1 MNNIQGLQTLGQS
14 IWLDFISRSLLTG
27 GGLKKLVAD
36 GVTGVTS
43 NPSIFQK
50 AIGESK
56 DYDLLIEN
64 ILKKEPAI
72 SIPALYE
79 KLAVEDIQMAADVL
93 RPVYDRCEGRDGFV
107 SLEVSPH
114 LSDQAEATVEDARRL
129 WKLVNRPNLMIKVP
143 ATPAG
148 LKAIQTLIAEG
159 INVNA
164 TLIFSLDQYDAVA
177 KAYIAGLEKNPA
189 PQKVAS
195 VASYFVSRIDTAM
208 DKLLDKN
215 GTPQALELRGKIAV
229 DCCKLAY
236 SRLAKI
242 FSGARFEKQALR
254 GARVQKMVWG
264 STGTKNPAYSD
275 VLYIDEIIGPDT
287 INTVPTATLK
297 AFLEHGQVRPSLID
311 DIPLAKKQ
319 IAALKKL
326 DIDLQAVT
334 DQLMQDGV
342 QAFVVSFDQ
351 MLDSLKARWGKT

>member
-1 MNNIQGLQTLGQS
+1 MNNIQGLHTLGQS

-27 GGLKKLVAD
+27 GGLKKLVDD
-36 GVTGVTS
+36 GVRGVTS

-56 DYDLLIEN
+56 DYDALIAK
-64 ILKKEPAI
+64 ILKAEPDI
-72 SIPALYE
+72 DIPALYE

-93 RPVYDRCEGRDGFV
+93 RPVYNSSKGTDGFV

-114 LSDQAEATVEDARRL
+114 LSAKTAATVKDARRL

-143 ATPAG
+143 ATPQG
-148 LKAIQTLIAEG
+148 LKAIESLIAEG

-164 TLIFSLDQYDAVA
+164 TLIFSLEQYDAVA
-177 KAYIAGLEKNPA
+177 KAYITGLEKNPD
-189 PQKVAS
+189 PSKVAS
-195 VASYFVSRIDTAM
+195 VASYFVSRIDTAV

-215 GTPQALELRGKIAV
+215 GTPQALDLRGKIAV

-236 SRLAKI
+236 TRLAKI
-242 FSGARFEKQALR
+242 FSGKRFEKQALR
-254 GARVQKMVWG
+254 GAHVQKMVWG

-287 INTVPTATLK
+287 INTVPTSTLK
-297 AFLEHGQVRPSLID
+297 AFLEHGQVRLSLLE

-319 IAALKKL
+319 ISALKKL
-326 DIDLQAVT
+326 NIDLEAVT
-334 DQLMQDGV
+334 DQLMKEGV

-351 MLDSLKARWGKT
+351 MLDSLKARFGRK